1 MQHVRERNIH
11 VTVSNAAVYRMSKVK
26 QDGMEAGLL
35 RRPLVEDVK
44 VEELTHTPSAM
55 SRARKA
61 SRGAASGI
69 AYVSTSIAMV
79 LTNKYVLSAFGFKS
93 TNCLLLY
100 QTFCCVVIVRALDF
114 CGAIKLEPLSFKL
127 IKVWAPVN
135 FIFVGMIW
143 TSFFSLKLLG
153 VAMMTVLK
161 NTTNI
166 LVVFGD
172 IYWFNRKQPFLVW
185 IALILIILSAVCG
198 AITDMSFD
206 AAGYSW
212 QILNCFFTAAYS
224 LYLRSVMNTVSSVTK
239 SGRPLDQFSM
249 AYINNLLSMPLI
261 AVVAI
266 AFGEVPEVLT
276 EIEASSTT
284 FKVAATLSGIV
295 SLGISFSSLW
305 FLSETSPT
313 TYSITGSL
321 NKIPTAIAGLVFF
334 NVPTTMLNILSISV
348 GLLAGVVFTL
358 AKLMESKH

>member
-1 MQHVRERNIH
+1 
-11 VTVSNAAVYRMSKVK
+11 
-26 QDGMEAGLL
+26 
-35 RRPLVEDVK
+35 
-44 VEELTHTPSAM
+44 
-55 SRARKA
+55 
-61 SRGAASGI
+61 
-69 AYVSTSIAMV
+69 MV

-114 CGAIKLEPLSFKL
+114 CGAIKLEPVSFKL

-185 IALILIILSAVCG
+185 ISLILIILSAVCG

-224 LYLRSVMNTVSSVTK
+224 VRS
-239 SGRPLDQFSM
+239 GGPE
-249 AYINNLLSMPLI
+249 LI
-261 AVVAI
+261 
-266 AFGEVPEVLT
+266 
-276 EIEASSTT
+276 
-284 FKVAATLSGIV
+284 
-295 SLGISFSSLW
+295 
-305 FLSETSPT
+305 
-313 TYSITGSL
+313 
-321 NKIPTAIAGLVFF
+321 
-334 NVPTTMLNILSISV
+334 
-348 GLLAGVVFTL
+348 
-358 AKLMESKH
+358 